1 MNMKSMSMH
10 STQYLVGAPFAWIT
24 AAMRRGMESISL
36 WHCSGVM
43 RTQVALIVAFSSSAL
58 LGLAYR
64 IFLFTIPHWFS
75 MGLRSGVFAGQLR
88 RGMPWSLN
96 QVLVA
101 LALCAGAKSCW
112 KMKSASPYCWSAAG
126 SMKCSKTSWYTAVLA
141 LDLRKHSGP
150 TPADDMA
157 PQTITDCGNFTLD
170 LKQRGFCASPL
181 FLQTLGPWFPKE
193 MQNLLSSENITLD
206 HSAAV
211 QSFLSL
217 AQARRFWRCL
227 LFKSGLTQGMRQLK
241 PMSCIRLCV
250 VVLEA
255 LTPAAVH
262 SLWISPTFLNG
273 FCFTILSRVRLSLLL
288 VHFFSTTSFP
298 SLHLSIN
305 VLGHR
310 ALWTASLFCN
320 DLLCLALLVQGVNGR
335 LLDNCQVC
343 SLPHDYVAY
352 RTRLRDHLKAF
363 AGVLS

>member
-1 MNMKSMSMH
+1 
-10 STQYLVGAPFAWIT
+10 
-24 AAMRRGMESISL
+24 
-36 WHCSGVM
+36 
-43 RTQVALIVAFSSSAL
+43 
-58 LGLAYR
+58 
-64 IFLFTIPHWFS
+64 
-75 MGLRSGVFAGQLR
+75 
-88 RGMPWSLN
+88 
-96 QVLVA
+96 
-101 LALCAGAKSCW
+101 
-112 KMKSASPYCWSAAG
+112 
-126 SMKCSKTSWYTAVLA
+126 MKCSKTSWYTAVLT

-250 VVLEA
+250 VVLG
-255 LTPAAVH
+255 PAALFVNLPH
-262 SLWISPTFLNG
+262 IFEWVLFHNPLQGAVIPIACTL
-273 FCFTILSRVRLSLLL
+273 
-288 VHFFSTTSFP
+288 FSTTSFP
-298 SLHLSIN
+298 SLRLSIN

-335 LLDNCQVC
+335 LLDNCQVS
-343 SLPHDYVAY
+343 SLPHDCVAY

>member
-1 MNMKSMSMH
+1 
-10 STQYLVGAPFAWIT
+10 
-24 AAMRRGMESISL
+24 
-36 WHCSGVM
+36 
-43 RTQVALIVAFSSSAL
+43 
-58 LGLAYR
+58 
-64 IFLFTIPHWFS
+64 
-75 MGLRSGVFAGQLR
+75 
-88 RGMPWSLN
+88 
-96 QVLVA
+96 
-101 LALCAGAKSCW
+101 
-112 KMKSASPYCWSAAG
+112 
-126 SMKCSKTSWYTAVLA
+126 MKCSKTSWYTAVLT

-170 LKQRGFCASPL
+170 LKQRGLCASPL

-241 PMSCIRLCV
+241 PMSVHTSVRSGSWSTDSSCCPLFVNLPHIFEW
-250 VVLEA
+250 VLFHNPLQGA
-255 LTPAAVH
+255 LRV
-262 SLWISPTFLNG
+262 LWLKKG
-273 FCFTILSRVRLSLLL
+273 AL
-288 VHFFSTTSFP
+288 FSTTSFP
-298 SLHLSIN
+298 SLRLSIN

-320 DLLCLALLVQGVNGR
+320 DLLWLALLVQGVNVR
-335 LLDNCQVC
+335 LLDNCQVS
-343 SLPHDYVAY
+343 SLPHDCVAY

>member
-1 MNMKSMSMH
+1 
-10 STQYLVGAPFAWIT
+10 
-24 AAMRRGMESISL
+24 
-36 WHCSGVM
+36 
-43 RTQVALIVAFSSSAL
+43 
-58 LGLAYR
+58 
-64 IFLFTIPHWFS
+64 
-75 MGLRSGVFAGQLR
+75 
-88 RGMPWSLN
+88 
-96 QVLVA
+96 
-101 LALCAGAKSCW
+101 
-112 KMKSASPYCWSAAG
+112 
-126 SMKCSKTSWYTAVLA
+126 MKCSKTSWYTAVLT

-211 QSFLSL
+211 QS
-217 AQARRFWRCL
+217 RRFWRCL

-288 VHFFSTTSFP
+288 VHFFLP
-298 SLHLSIN
+298 HLF
-305 VLGHR
+305 LPF
-310 ALWTASLFCN
+310 ASLLMCLTQSSVN
-320 DLLCLALLVQGVNGR
+320 SQPLLQWPFVSCPPCAR
-335 LLDNCQVC
+335 CQWSSFGQLSSQQSSPWLC
-343 SLPHDYVAY
+343 SLQN
-352 RTRLRDHLKAF
+352 
-363 AGVLS
+363 

>member
-1 MNMKSMSMH
+1 MNMKVWAVQH
-10 STQYLVGAPFAWIT
+10 SILSWGSFCLNYCSNAAW
-24 AAMRRGMESISL
+24 
-36 WHCSGVM
+36 HGVD
-43 RTQVALIVAFSSSAL
+43 QSVALLRCYESPGCSDSGLQLFCIVGSGISHLPLHNKVGQQQEAWSAL
-58 LGLAYR
+58 KLPGIRL
-64 IFLFTIPHWFS
+64 LLT
-75 MGLRSGVFAGQLR
+75 
-88 RGMPWSLN
+88 
-96 QVLVA
+96 
-101 LALCAGAKSCW
+101 
-112 KMKSASPYCWSAAG
+112 
-126 SMKCSKTSWYTAVLA
+126 
-141 LDLRKHSGP
+141 LDLRKHSGTNTSRWHG
-150 TPADDMA
+150 TP
-157 PQTITDCGNFTLD
+157 NFTLD

-181 FLQTLGPWFPKE
+181 FLQTLWPWFPKE

-298 SLHLSIN
+298 SLRLSIN

-335 LLDNCQVC
+335 LLDNCQVS
-343 SLPHDYVAY
+343 SLPHDCVAY

>member
-1 MNMKSMSMH
+1 
-10 STQYLVGAPFAWIT
+10 
-24 AAMRRGMESISL
+24 
-36 WHCSGVM
+36 
-43 RTQVALIVAFSSSAL
+43 
-58 LGLAYR
+58 
-64 IFLFTIPHWFS
+64 
-75 MGLRSGVFAGQLR
+75 
-88 RGMPWSLN
+88 
-96 QVLVA
+96 
-101 LALCAGAKSCW
+101 
-112 KMKSASPYCWSAAG
+112 
-126 SMKCSKTSWYTAVLA
+126 MKCSKTSWYTAVLT

-262 SLWISPTFLNG
+262 SLWISPTFWMG
-273 FCFTILSRVRLSLLL
+273 FVSQSSPGCGYPYCLYT
-288 VHFFSTTSFP
+288 FFYHIFP
-298 SLHLSIN
+298 SLRLSIN

-320 DLLCLALLVQGVNGR
+320 DLLRLALLVQGVNGR
-335 LLDNCQVC
+335 LLDNCQVS
-343 SLPHDYVAY
+343 SLPHDCVAY

>member
-1 MNMKSMSMH
+1 
-10 STQYLVGAPFAWIT
+10 
-24 AAMRRGMESISL
+24 
-36 WHCSGVM
+36 
-43 RTQVALIVAFSSSAL
+43 
-58 LGLAYR
+58 
-64 IFLFTIPHWFS
+64 
-75 MGLRSGVFAGQLR
+75 
-88 RGMPWSLN
+88 
-96 QVLVA
+96 
-101 LALCAGAKSCW
+101 
-112 KMKSASPYCWSAAG
+112 
-126 SMKCSKTSWYTAVLA
+126 MKCSKSSWYTAVLT

-227 LFKSGLTQGMRQLK
+227 FKSGLTQGMRQLK

-262 SLWISPTFLNG
+262 SLWISPTFFNG

-288 VHFFSTTSFP
+288 VHFFLPHLFLP
-298 SLHLSIN
+298 FASLLMCF
-305 VLGHR
+305 GHR

-335 LLDNCQVC
+335 LLDNCQVS
-343 SLPHDYVAY
+343 SLPHDCVAY
-352 RTRLRDHLKAF
+352 RTRLREHLKAF

>member
-1 MNMKSMSMH
+1 
-10 STQYLVGAPFAWIT
+10 
-24 AAMRRGMESISL
+24 
-36 WHCSGVM
+36 
-43 RTQVALIVAFSSSAL
+43 
-58 LGLAYR
+58 
-64 IFLFTIPHWFS
+64 
-75 MGLRSGVFAGQLR
+75 
-88 RGMPWSLN
+88 
-96 QVLVA
+96 
-101 LALCAGAKSCW
+101 
-112 KMKSASPYCWSAAG
+112 
-126 SMKCSKTSWYTAVLA
+126 MKCSKTSWYTAVLT

-217 AQARRFWRCL
+217 AQARCFWRCL

-288 VHFFSTTSFP
+288 IHFFLP
-298 SLHLSIN
+298 HLF
-305 VLGHR
+305 LPF
-310 ALWTASLFCN
+310 ASLLMCL
-320 DLLCLALLVQGVNGR
+320 DTELCEQPASLQWPFVSCPPCAR
-335 LLDNCQVC
+335 CQWSSFGQLSSQQSSPWLC
-343 SLPHDYVAY
+343 SLQN
-352 RTRLRDHLKAF
+352 
-363 AGVLS
+363 